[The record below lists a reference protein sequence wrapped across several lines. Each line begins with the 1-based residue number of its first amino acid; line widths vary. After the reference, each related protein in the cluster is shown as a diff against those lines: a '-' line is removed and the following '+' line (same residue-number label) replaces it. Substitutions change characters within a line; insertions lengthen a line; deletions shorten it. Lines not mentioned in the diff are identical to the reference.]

1 VGFETYVNLLEE
13 AMAELKGEPVPETRD
28 VTLQLGL
35 PLAIPPAWIP
45 EESLRMALYKR
56 IAAASDEE
64 LLQREAANAADR
76 YGSPPPAFSRLLDLA
91 RLRLLARALGVRALQ
106 RRGDELAAS
115 LEKDHG
121 LDPDKVVAM
130 LRKGDLFASGPDAF
144 RLPKVFAGIPADGAG
159 VPGRAARALLDLAG
173 KRARDLPASLL
184 AEAV

>member
-1 VGFETYVNLLEE
+1 VNLLEE
-13 AMAELKGEPVPETRD
+13 AMAELKGEPLPETRD
-28 VTLQLGL
+28 VTLQLAV
-35 PLAIPPAWIP
+35 PLALPRAWIP

-64 LLQREAANAADR
+64 TLQREALAAADR
-76 YGSPPPAFSRLLDLA
+76 YGAPPPAFSRLLDLA

-130 LRKGDLFASGPDAF
+130 LRKGELVASGPDAF
-144 RLPKVFAGIPADGAG
+144 RLPGAFAGIPADGAS
-159 VPGRAARALLDLAG
+159 VPGCAARALVALAG
-173 KRARDLPASLL
+173 KRALALPVSLL